1 MVSLAALAI
10 LAAPR
15 AYVISISEIRLMDSV
30 EASVGIKSFANK
42 VAEGDIESPWKVA
55 VTWSVGSDETVN
67 AFRTATYNAYFA
79 ALPGTSPPSSGWGG
93 SASWWTILTAA
104 GQEASVSTSSPPSQ
118 GASTGAMVAAWTAKP
133 VDEGGKVRLNLT
145 HARSAVTDGQET
157 VTLRLK
163 FGPLMDIGQTLLARV
178 EAENRVWYYTV
189 RLSAAI

>member
-1 MVSLAALAI
+1 
-10 LAAPR
+10 
-15 AYVISISEIRLMDSV
+15 
-30 EASVGIKSFANK
+30 
-42 VAEGDIESPWKVA
+42 
-55 VTWSVGSDETVN
+55 
-67 AFRTATYNAYFA
+67 
-79 ALPGTSPPSSGWGG
+79 
-93 SASWWTILTAA
+93 
-104 GQEASVSTSSPPSQ
+104 
-118 GASTGAMVAAWTAKP
+118 MVAAWTAKP